1 MLFTFVVPKS
11 NLLQE
16 AKCPTFFK
24 KTWIPRFTC
33 LFAFQN
39 VSMQVFA
46 MNPIGVADGDRRELD
61 VIGVRLQNGVNRFNN
76 KK

>member
-1 MLFTFVVPKS
+1 MPNVL
-11 NLLQE
+11 
-16 AKCPTFFK
+16 C

-46 MNPIGVADGDRRELD
+46 MDPVGVADGDRRELD
-61 VIGVRLQNGVNRFNN
+61 GIGVRLQHGVNRFSN